1 MSVRFKIALT
11 IFITGTLTALGV
23 IATVLFAFQRFEH
36 ETTYHRANAFLKR
49 VGTTYNG
56 MLDMQQRHPEEF
68 AVFLRS
74 LLFFEPNSQLYLL
87 RADGSVIVSSSSMPL
102 PPNYKVALKPVMDAM
117 GPTPMPYVMGDDPE
131 RPGADNGSIIAALP
145 LTSAVI
151 RPDQPIAGYLY
162 LVCQKSIASEGRV
175 EAFRSTFA
183 RPALASI
190 LAVVALATLLTAW
203 ITATVTRPLRRL
215 TEAVATVQRDG
226 LTAGA
231 ATEAA
236 LIRAP
241 DSFEFNSARD
251 EFGQLASG
259 FRAMLSTLRAQW
271 EALRRLDHFRREGV
285 SNLSHDLRSPLTA
298 TAACLETLDARW
310 GADPL
315 RAEDRQLVEVALRNT
330 RNAAKLVQSLGDLAQ
345 LDEPEFKLHPELL
358 DAAELLD
365 DIALRFAA
373 RAAKQGIVLVSL
385 PPQADEP
392 PTFAAL
398 DIELFERAVANL
410 VDNALKFC
418 PAGGRITLA
427 ARARRPNDGGAP
439 ATTDRELQGPRVEV
453 SVTDTGPGIPAADV
467 AHLFD
472 RFYQSRHSV
481 EPASSEGGKGL
492 GLAIVKRIAEL
503 HGGEVWVAST
513 VGVGTTVTLSLP
525 AG

>member
-11 IFITGTLTALGV
+11 IFVTGALTALGV
-23 IATVLFAFQRFEH
+23 IATVLVAFQRFEH
-36 ETTYHRANAFLKR
+36 ETTYYRANAFLQR

-74 LLFFEPNSQLYLL
+74 LLFFEPDSQLYLL
-87 RADGSVIVSSSSMPL
+87 RADGSVIASTSAVSLPAGYRVKMQPL
-102 PPNYKVALKPVMDAM
+102 MEAM
-117 GPTPMPYVMGDDPE
+117 GPKPMPYVMGEDPE
-131 RPGADNGSIIAALP
+131 RPGTDSGAIIAALP
-145 LTSAVI
+145 LTNTVI
-151 RPDQPIAGYLY
+151 RPDQPVAGYLY
-162 LVCQKSIASEGRV
+162 LVCQSPAVSEGRA

-183 RPALASI
+183 QPALASI

-215 TEAVATVQRDG
+215 TEAVAAIEREG
-226 LTAGA
+226 LTASSA
-231 ATEAA
+231 DAA
-236 LIRAP
+236 LSRTPESLGLHA
-241 DSFEFNSARD
+241 ARD

-259 FRAMLSTLRAQW
+259 FRAMLMTLRAQW

-298 TAACLETLDARW
+298 TAACLETLETRW
-310 GADPL
+310 AADPA
-315 RAEDRQLVEVALRNT
+315 RYPNQAADRQLVEVALRNT
-330 RNAAKLVQSLGDLAQ
+330 RNAAQLVQSLGDLAQ
-345 LDEPEFKLHPELL
+345 LDEPEFKLHTELL

-373 RAAKQGIVLVSL
+373 RAERQGVDLV
-385 PPQADEP
+385 AEP
-392 PTFAAL
+392 AAGDQPTFAAL

-418 PAGGRITLA
+418 PTGGRVTLA
-427 ARARRPNDGGAP
+427 ARGRIETSPQGSEGPARR
-439 ATTDRELQGPRVEV
+439 LVEV
-453 SVTDTGPGIPAADV
+453 SVSDTGPGIPAADL

-472 RFYQSRHSV
+472 RFYQSRQSV

-503 HGGEVWVAST
+503 HGGEVSVTSKS
-513 VGVGTTVTLSLP
+513 GRGTTVTLTLP
-525 AG
+525 SA

>member
-11 IFITGTLTALGV
+11 IFVTGVLTALGV

-36 ETTYHRANAFLKR
+36 ETTYYRANAFLKR
-49 VGTTYNG
+49 VGSTYNG

-87 RADGSVIVSSSSMPL
+87 RADGSVIVSTSAMAL
-102 PPNYKVALKPVMDAM
+102 PPDYKVPLKPLLEAM

-131 RPGADNGSIIAALP
+131 RPGADNGAIIAVLP

-151 RPDQPIAGYLY
+151 RPDQPVAGYLY
-162 LVCQKSIASEGRV
+162 LVCQKPIASEGRL

-190 LAVVALATLLTAW
+190 VAVVALATLLTAW

-215 TEAVATVQRDG
+215 TEAVATVHRDG
-226 LTAGA
+226 LTA
-231 ATEAA
+231 EAA
-236 LIRAP
+236 LIHAP
-241 DSFEFNSARD
+241 DRFEFNSARD

-259 FRAMLSTLRAQW
+259 FRAMLTTLRAQW

-298 TAACLETLDARW
+298 TTACLETLDARW
-310 GADPL
+310 AADPARYPNQAAD
-315 RAEDRQLVEVALRNT
+315 RALVEVALRNT
-330 RNAAKLVQSLGDLAQ
+330 RNAARLVQSLGDLAQ
-345 LDEPEFKLHPELL
+345 LDEPEFKLHPERV
-358 DAAELLD
+358 DAAELLG
-365 DIALRFAA
+365 DIAMRFAA
-373 RAAKQGIVLVSL
+373 RAEKLGIALVAE
-385 PPQADEP
+385 PADDTG
-392 PTFAAL
+392 PTVATL

-418 PAGGRITLA
+418 PVGGRITLA
-427 ARARRPNDGGAP
+427 ARGRIGHDTARQLVD
-439 ATTDRELQGPRVEV
+439 V
-453 SVTDTGPGIPAADV
+453 SVSDTGPGIPVADL

-472 RFYQSRHSV
+472 RFYQSRQSV
-481 EPASSEGGKGL
+481 EPASAEGGKGL

-503 HGGEVWVAST
+503 HGGEVSVASEP
-513 VGVGTTVTLSLP
+513 GHGTTVTLSLP
-525 AG
+525 AE

>member
-23 IATVLFAFQRFEH
+23 IATVLFAFQRFEQ
-36 ETTYHRANAFLKR
+36 ETAYYRANAFLKR
-49 VGTTYNG
+49 VGSTYNG

-68 AVFLRS
+68 VSFLRS

-87 RADGSVIVSSSSMPL
+87 RADGSVIVSTSDVTL
-102 PPNYKVALKPVMDAM
+102 PPDYKVALQPLRQAM

-131 RPGADNGSIIAALP
+131 RPGPGNGAIIAALP

-151 RPDQPIAGYLY
+151 RPDQPITGYLY
-162 LVCQKSIASEGRV
+162 LVCQKPIASEGRL

-190 LAVVALATLLTAW
+190 LAVVVLATLLTAW

-231 ATEAA
+231 ASEAA
-236 LIRAP
+236 LIHAP
-241 DSFEFNSARD
+241 DRFKFNSARD

-259 FRAMLSTLRAQW
+259 FRAMLMTLHTQW

-310 GADPL
+310 AADPGQYSN
-315 RAEDRQLVEVALRNT
+315 RAADRALVEVALRNT
-330 RNAAKLVQSLGDLAQ
+330 RNAARLVQSLGDLAQ
-345 LDEPEFKLHPELL
+345 LDEPEFKLHAELV
-358 DAAELLD
+358 DAAELLG
-365 DIALRFAA
+365 DIAVRFAA
-373 RAAKQGIVLVSL
+373 RAEKQGVALVAE
-385 PPQADEP
+385 PATDEW
-392 PTFAAL
+392 PTFATL

-427 ARARRPNDGGAP
+427 ARSRSEHEPARRH
-439 ATTDRELQGPRVEV
+439 VEV
-453 SVTDTGPGIPAADV
+453 SVSDSGPGIPAADL

-472 RFYQSRHSV
+472 RFYQSRQSV

-503 HGGEVWVAST
+503 HGGTVSVASEP
-513 VGVGTTVTLSLP
+513 GRGTTVTLSLP

>member
-11 IFITGTLTALGV
+11 IFITGALTALGV
-23 IATVLFAFQRFEH
+23 IATVLFAFERFEH

-56 MLDMQQRHPEEF
+56 MLDMQQLHPDEI

-74 LLFFEPNSQLYLL
+74 LLFFEPDSQLYLL
-87 RADGSVIVSSSSMPL
+87 RADGSVIVSTSAVSL
-102 PPNYKVALKPVMDAM
+102 PSGYKVALKPVLEAM

-131 RPGADNGSIIAALP
+131 RPGADGGAIIAALS

-151 RPDQPIAGYLY
+151 RPDQPVSGYLY
-162 LVCQKSIASEGRV
+162 LVCQKPIASEGRI

-215 TEAVATVQRDG
+215 TEAVGTVQRDG

-231 ATEAA
+231 AIDAA
-236 LIRAP
+236 LVRAP
-241 DSFEFNSARD
+241 DSFEFNSPRD

-259 FRAMLSTLRAQW
+259 FRAMLSTLRTQW

-298 TAACLETLDARW
+298 TTACLETLEARW
-310 GADPL
+310 HADPD
-315 RAEDRQLVEVALRNT
+315 RGADRQLVEVALRNT
-330 RNAAKLVQSLGDLAQ
+330 RNAARLVRSLGDLAQ
-345 LDEPEFKLHPELL
+345 LDEPEFKMHVEVL

-373 RAAKQGIVLVSL
+373 RADSQGIKLVAE
-385 PPQADEP
+385 PPGPDDL

-410 VDNALKFC
+410 IDNALKFC
-418 PAGGRITLA
+418 PVGGHITLA
-427 ARARRPNDGGAP
+427 ARARRLQDSGSGGN
-439 ATTDRELQGPRVEV
+439 RVEV
-453 SVTDTGPGIPAADV
+453 SVTDTGPGIPAADI
-467 AHLFD
+467 ACLFD
-472 RFYQSRHSV
+472 RFYQSRQSA
-481 EPASSEGGKGL
+481 EPASSEGRTGL

-503 HGGEVWVAST
+503 HGGDVSVVSAPS
-513 VGVGTTVTLSLP
+513 VGTTVTLSLP
-525 AG
+525 SA

>member
-11 IFITGTLTALGV
+11 IFITGALTALGV

-56 MLDMQQRHPEEF
+56 MLDMQQRHPEDF

-74 LLFFEPNSQLYLL
+74 LLFFEPDSQLYLL
-87 RADGSVIVSSSSMPL
+87 RTDGSVIVSTSAKPL
-102 PPNYKVALKPVMDAM
+102 PPGYRVTMQPLMDAM
-117 GPTPMPYVMGDDPE
+117 GSTPMPYVMGEDPE
-131 RPGADNGSIIAALP
+131 RPGADNGAIIAALP

-162 LVCQKSIASEGRV
+162 LVCQKPIASEGRL

-190 LAVVALATLLTAW
+190 LAVVVLATLLTAW

-215 TEAVATVQRDG
+215 TDAVAAVEREG
-226 LTAGA
+226 LTAVA
-231 ATEAA
+231 ADVA
-236 LIRAP
+236 LTRTP
-241 DSFEFNSARD
+241 DSFDLYTSRD

-259 FRAMLSTLRAQW
+259 FRAMLMTLRAQW

-298 TAACLETLDARW
+298 TAACLETLDTRW
-310 GADPL
+310 AADPA
-315 RAEDRQLVEVALRNT
+315 RYPNQAADRQLVEVALRNT
-330 RNAAKLVQSLGDLAQ
+330 RNAARLVQSLGDLAQ
-345 LDEPEFKLHPELL
+345 LDEPEFKLHTELL

-365 DIALRFAA
+365 DIAVRFAA
-373 RAAKQGIVLVSL
+373 RAEQQRVELIA
-385 PPQADEP
+385 EP
-392 PTFAAL
+392 AAGDQPTFVAI

-418 PAGGRITLA
+418 PPGGRITLA
-427 ARARRPNDGGAP
+427 ARGRTDPTPHSGSGPARR
-439 ATTDRELQGPRVEV
+439 LVEV
-453 SVTDTGPGIPAADV
+453 RVSDSGPGIPAADL

-472 RFYQSRHSV
+472 RFYQSRQSV

-503 HGGEVWVAST
+503 HGGSVSVDSEL
-513 VGVGTTVTLSLP
+513 GHGTTVTLSLP

>member
-11 IFITGTLTALGV
+11 IFITGALTALGV

-56 MLDMQQRHPEEF
+56 MLDMQQRHPEDF

-74 LLFFEPNSQLYLL
+74 LLFFEPDSQLYLL
-87 RADGSVIVSSSSMPL
+87 RTDGSVIVSTSAKPL
-102 PPNYKVALKPVMDAM
+102 PPGYRVTMQPLMEAM
-117 GPTPMPYVMGDDPE
+117 GSTPMPYVMGEDPE
-131 RPGADNGSIIAALP
+131 RPGADNGAIIAALP

-162 LVCQKSIASEGRV
+162 LVCQKPIASEGRL

-190 LAVVALATLLTAW
+190 LAVVVLATLLTAW

-215 TEAVATVQRDG
+215 TDAVAAVEREG
-226 LTAGA
+226 LTAVA
-231 ATEAA
+231 ADVA
-236 LIRAP
+236 LTRTP
-241 DSFEFNSARD
+241 DSFDLSTSRD

-259 FRAMLSTLRAQW
+259 FRAMLMTLRAQW

-298 TAACLETLDARW
+298 TAACLETLDTRW
-310 GADPL
+310 AADPA
-315 RAEDRQLVEVALRNT
+315 RYPNQAADRQLVEVALRNT
-330 RNAAKLVQSLGDLAQ
+330 RNAARLVQSLGDLAQ
-345 LDEPEFKLHPELL
+345 LDEPEFKLHTELL

-365 DIALRFAA
+365 DIAVRFAA
-373 RAAKQGIVLVSL
+373 RAEQQRVELIA
-385 PPQADEP
+385 EP
-392 PTFAAL
+392 AAGDQPTFVAI

-418 PAGGRITLA
+418 PPGGRITLA
-427 ARARRPNDGGAP
+427 ARGRTDPTPHGGSGPARR
-439 ATTDRELQGPRVEV
+439 LVEV
-453 SVTDTGPGIPAADV
+453 RVSDSGPGIPAADL

-472 RFYQSRHSV
+472 RFYQSRQSV
-481 EPASSEGGKGL
+481 EPASSVGGKGL

-503 HGGEVWVAST
+503 HGGSVSVDSEL
-513 VGVGTTVTLSLP
+513 GHGTTVTLSLP